1 MEKLKLPNV
10 TLITICGTMKHVP
23 ISKVSLHHCMKHV
36 DFGDVILFSTEED
49 KEFKTTKIPRLDFC
63 MYNQFCVE
71 ELVKHIKTDYVLIVQ
86 EDSSIIGP
94 EFWTDDFFNFDY
106 IGSPWPMYNF
116 RVGNGGFSLRSK
128 KFLETTAKMK
138 YTGDAHLK
146 AGFSANQFS
155 QGSSTPEDFYLCYI
169 KQKELEDDGV
179 KFADPITA
187 YQFAVEY
194 QGRGYLE
201 GQEDKGEW
209 VIKTFHPM
217 KVETYNSFGFHGR
230 FNVGGMKELLKTKIE
245 IYGKEKLSNIPS
257 ITQIRMEN
265 KWT

>member
-71 ELVKHIKTDYVLIVQ
+71 ELVKHINTDYVLIVQ

-128 KFLETTAKMK
+128 KFLEATAKMK

-169 KQKELEDDGV
+169 KQKELEDNGV
-179 KFADPITA
+179 KFADPVTA

-194 QGRGYLE
+194 QGRGYLD
-201 GQEDKGEW
+201 GQEEKGEW
-209 VIKTFHPM
+209 VVKTFNPM
-217 KVETYNSFGFHGR
+217 KVETYKSFGFHGR
-230 FNVGGMKELLKTKIE
+230 FNVGGMKEMLKTKIE